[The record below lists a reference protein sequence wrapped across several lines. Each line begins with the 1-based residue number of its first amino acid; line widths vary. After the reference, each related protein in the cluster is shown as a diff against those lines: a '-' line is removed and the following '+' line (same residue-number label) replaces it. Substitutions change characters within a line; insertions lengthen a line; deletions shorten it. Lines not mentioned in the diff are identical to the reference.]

1 MAARLHGPGIRDHV
15 QTTLPDVPALQANA
29 ALFPLWCDFYF
40 TTGADLMALPR
51 STKLEAC

>member
-29 ALFPLWCDFYF
+29 ALFPLGCDFYF
-40 TTGADLMALPR
+40 TAGADLMALPR